1 MKDDILN
8 KTIKSL
14 ESSLEKVPDNEQM
27 MINLAELYLK
37 NDQMGPKTLRLLERL
52 SELAP
57 ENLRIHRALSICYL
71 IQQPAELANNVKDL
85 SSFDVQA
92 LSETRNRLDA
102 LKSQHEHSADLHKA
116 LGDVNLFL
124 RHPEEA
130 VSDYKTALDLE
141 YEDLTLILKS
151 FTLAH
156 RSYKLPPSALCF
168 FASLYD
174 KGGFQDRAA
183 DIYRGILKDG
193 VADKSATEW
202 LTRYYEG
209 LVAAEADMDV
219 PPDHKIELL
228 NLYVNNNK
236 IKEAIELSHSINIP
250 EMKDFTIIK
259 KIARELID
267 SEDYRQA
274 FDFLSR
280 IPLDTENKALIN
292 EITLRLERHGELDTA
307 VYLLQFINTHDLVIM
322 EAQEREDKELK
333 VHTELGL
340 AELHYKNKKWESALE
355 KYISILNMGY
365 EDWSFIMNRID
376 HILNQMEK
384 PSLAHYLYA
393 ADVQYNHNNWTQA
406 ADYLT
411 QALEMYPGL
420 PEIQLKLNDVYSQML
435 AASPNSPEVRLR
447 YADLCYSM
455 GNIQKAIADYIEVSQ
470 NPDFYLIAMRRLARS
485 YETINEYSQALEK
498 YLALNDIG
506 PDDFPSLLHLYEKMM
521 EHNMLKEALET
532 LRLIH
537 SRDPEYGDIETR
549 IQEIETRIQNQ
560 DQALFLDPKMRELI
574 GDHAI
579 GRYKYISKVG
589 SGGMG
594 VVHKVFDI
602 RNNCEVAM
610 KILREG
616 LSGSSK
622 AIDRFFREARTAATL
637 NHKNIVKIF
646 DYNISNVYGQS
657 YITMSFV
664 DGPSLRD
671 IIEERFSES
680 LEISNHEIGQTL
692 YYMSQ
697 LCEALECTHNRG
709 IIHRDIKPDNIMI
722 DKGDKVK
729 ITDFGIVHV
738 EEASFTPTGA
748 LIGTPRYMSP
758 EQVRGGKIDGR
769 SDIYSVGIIMYELLV
784 GSPPFI
790 SGDIAYQ
797 QVNVEPTPPRDIC
810 PAIPESVNAI
820 IRKCLAKKPEERFQT
835 APDLK
840 KTIDEALSEI
850 GGYMPADNGASSN
863 NAPCNEE
870 PIVDSGS
877 DNPDEIPG
885 ERTG

>member
-1 MKDDILN
+1 MKDEILN

-14 ESSLEKVPDNEQM
+14 ESSIEKVPDNVQM

-37 NDQMGPKTLRLLERL
+37 SDQMGLKTLRLLERL

-71 IQQPAELANNVKDL
+71 IQQPAELANNVNDL
-85 SSFDVQA
+85 SSLDVQA

-102 LKSQHEHSADLHKA
+102 LMSQHERSADLHKA

-124 RHPEEA
+124 RHSEEA
-130 VSDYKTALDLE
+130 VSSYKTALELGYD
-141 YEDLTLILKS
+141 DLTLMLKS

-174 KGGFQDRAA
+174 KAGFPDRAA
-183 DIYRGILKDG
+183 GIYRGILKDG
-193 VADKSATEW
+193 VSDKTATEW
-202 LTRYYEG
+202 LTHYYEG

-236 IKEAIELSHSINIP
+236 IPEAIELAHSINIS
-250 EMKDFTIIK
+250 EMTDFTIIK

-267 SEDYRQA
+267 SEDFRQA

-280 IPLDTENKALIN
+280 IPLDAENKALIN

-307 VYLLQFINTHDLVIM
+307 VYLLQFINRHDLVIV
-322 EAQEREDKELK
+322 EAQQREDKELK

-355 KYISILNMGY
+355 KYIAILNMGY
-365 EDWSFIMNRID
+365 DDWSFIMSRID

-384 PSLAHYLYA
+384 PALIHYLFA
-393 ADVQYNHNNWTQA
+393 ANVHCHHYNYMMA

-411 QALEMYPGL
+411 RALDMYPGL
-420 PEIQLKLNDVYSQML
+420 PEIQVKLNDVYTQML
-435 AASPNSPEVRLR
+435 AESPDSSEIRLR

-455 GNIQKAIADYIEVSQ
+455 GNVQKAIAEYMEVSQ
-470 NPDFYLIAMRRLARS
+470 NSDFYLIAMRRLARA
-485 YETINEYSQALEK
+485 YETINEYSLALEK
-498 YLALNDIG
+498 YMALNDIG
-506 PDDFPSLLHLYEKMM
+506 PDDFSSLIHLYEKLM
-521 EHNMLKEALET
+521 EHNMLKEGLET
-532 LRLIH
+532 LRLIYN
-537 SRDPEYGDIETR
+537 RDPEYGDVEAR

-579 GRYKYISKVG
+579 GRYKYISKIG

-602 RNNCEVAM
+602 KNNCEVAM

-622 AIDRFFREARTAATL
+622 AIDRFFREARIAATL
-637 NHKNIVKIF
+637 NHKNIVKIY

-657 YITMSFV
+657 YITMSYV

-680 LEISNHEIGQTL
+680 LEITNYEISQTL

-810 PAIPESVNAI
+810 PAIPENVNAI
-820 IRKCLAKKPEERFQT
+820 IMKCLSKKAEDRFQT
-835 APDLK
+835 APEMK
-840 KTIDEALSEI
+840 KTMDNILREM
-850 GGYMPADNGASSN
+850 GGYLPAEDDSPSGNAQHNEKPVMDSSGE
-863 NAPCNEE
+863 NAE
-870 PIVDSGS
+870 
-877 DNPDEIPG
+877 EIPG